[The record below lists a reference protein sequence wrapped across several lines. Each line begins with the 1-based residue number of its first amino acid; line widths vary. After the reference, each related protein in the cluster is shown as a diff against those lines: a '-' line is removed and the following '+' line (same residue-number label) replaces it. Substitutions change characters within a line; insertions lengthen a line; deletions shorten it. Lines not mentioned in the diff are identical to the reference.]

1 MGKTVLGRGS
11 VMLEQTIKR
20 FIQDHC
26 LIEKGDRIMVAVS
39 GGPDSLALLHFLD
52 SNKAEWQVE
61 VMAAHL
67 DHMFRGDES
76 YQELLFVKEY
86 CNKRNIP
93 FYAER
98 VDVSMEIERTNG
110 SMQEMARQ
118 IRYAFLMEVME
129 EASATKLALGHH
141 GDDQVETILMKLT
154 RGASGAG
161 RAGIPLKRSIAAGL
175 IIRPFLSVTKEHIE
189 EYCEKHDLN
198 PRRDPSNLKEDYTRN
213 RFRKKVLPFLKK
225 ENPHVHLQF
234 QRFSEELAED
244 EAYLEELTWDKL
256 NKVWNNTEDFSS
268 LHIDGFLAMPQPLQ
282 RRGINLILNYL
293 YKLRP
298 SSLSSIHIY
307 DVLGILKGKTPNA
320 SLDLPKGL
328 KVTRA
333 YHTCYFH
340 FGELALT
347 EAPYCHEIK
356 VNKMLELQGGYQFL
370 LYFSSSLTED
380 RTGDRIYIDPDKV
393 TLPLYVRTRKSGD
406 RMKVKGLEGSKKL
419 KTLFIDEKVPVHLR
433 DEWPIVV
440 DADNHI
446 LWVPGMKKSHYD
458 LGEEQEN
465 SLVLQFKSN
474 HLLGGS

>member
-1 MGKTVLGRGS
+1 
-11 VMLEQTIKR
+11 
-20 FIQDHC
+20 
-26 LIEKGDRIMVAVS
+26 
-39 GGPDSLALLHFLD
+39 
-52 SNKAEWQVE
+52 
-61 VMAAHL
+61 
-67 DHMFRGDES
+67 
-76 YQELLFVKEY
+76 
-86 CNKRNIP
+86 
-93 FYAER
+93 
-98 VDVSMEIERTNG
+98 
-110 SMQEMARQ
+110 
-118 IRYAFLMEVME
+118 
-129 EASATKLALGHH
+129 
-141 GDDQVETILMKLT
+141 
-154 RGASGAG
+154 
-161 RAGIPLKRSIAAGL
+161 
-175 IIRPFLSVTKEHIE
+175 
-189 EYCEKHDLN
+189 
-198 PRRDPSNLKEDYTRN
+198 
-213 RFRKKVLPFLKK
+213 
-225 ENPHVHLQF
+225 
-234 QRFSEELAED
+234 LAED
-244 EAYLEELTWDKL
+244 EAYLEELTRDKL

-347 EAPYCHEIK
+347 DTPYCHEIQ
-356 VNKMLELQGGYQFL
+356 VNKTLELQGGYQFL
-370 LYFSSSLTED
+370 LYFSSSLAED